1 MPVRFALL
9 TDSHYH
15 PQASEDYGAPKML
28 TRGREVLAAIPAA
41 VNALAPDF
49 VVHAG
54 DLLCGGSSFD
64 LPSELYEES
73 VDEVADAFAKISAP
87 FYCVPGNHDC
97 NAQSGSFAGFARR
110 FPLPDPLI
118 VEEVAPRLRLALA
131 NVYHACSGIEEG
143 AGIWTDELD
152 ASLRAAAHQATTD
165 GAALLL
171 VLHTWILSDHTLNR
185 GLVQN
190 AEKLVATISEHPA
203 IAAVFTGHRHLN
215 RIRMYRDFLV
225 VDTACLIG
233 FPLGFRI
240 ITLRD
245 DGFFEASFHTLP
257 LSEINAASY
266 ARSTPQ
272 ENDRWQVE
280 IHDRETQIFLPRLHR
295 AGAKYCY
302 PA

>member
-15 PQASEDYGAPKML
+15 PQAAEDYAAPKML
-28 TRGREVLAAIPAA
+28 TRSREVLAAIPDA

-54 DLLCGGSSFD
+54 DLFCGGSSFD
-64 LPSELYEES
+64 LPTDLYEQS
-73 VDEVADAFAKISAP
+73 VDEVADAFATIQAP

-97 NAQSGSFAGFARR
+97 DAQSGSFAGFSRR

-118 VEEVAPRLRLALA
+118 IREVAPRLRLALA
-131 NVYHACSGIEEG
+131 NVYHSCSGIEEG
-143 AGIWTDELD
+143 TGIWTDALD
-152 ASLRAAAHQATTD
+152 ADLREAATQAAQD

-171 VLHTWILSDHTLNR
+171 VLHTWVLSDHTLNR
-185 GLVQN
+185 GLVKN
-190 AEKLVATISEHPA
+190 AERLVETIATHPA

-225 VDTACLIG
+225 VDTSCLIG

-240 ITLRD
+240 ITLDD
-245 DGFFEASFHTLP
+245 DGLFSTSFHTLP
-257 LSEINAASY
+257 LSAVNEASY
-266 ARSTPQ
+266 ARSTRE
-272 ENDRWQVE
+272 ENDRWQGE
-280 IHDRETQIFLPRLHR
+280 IHDRETEVFLPRLR
-295 AGAKYCY
+295 RIWS
-302 PA
+302 